1 MKTFSIIGIDYFH
14 YEEIKFNTFI
24 DWINNNTKNP
34 KEAQLCLTD
43 KAFQNYFMAEL
54 SRINIRFITHLQ
66 LFKNPQTTQQKLDL
80 YFDYLKKFDVIFP
93 RALKPKVTQKQ
104 KISYEYN

>member
-1 MKTFSIIGIDYFH
+1 MKTFSILGIDYFH
-14 YEEIKFNTFI
+14 YEEIKLTTFI
-24 DWINNNTKNP
+24 AWINNNTSTA

-43 KAFQNYFMAEL
+43 KALQKYFMAEL
-54 SRINIRFITHLQ
+54 SSINIRFVTHLQ
-66 LFKNPQTTQQKLDL
+66 LFKKPQTTQQKLDL
-80 YFDYLKKFDVIFP
+80 YFDYLKKFDVVFP